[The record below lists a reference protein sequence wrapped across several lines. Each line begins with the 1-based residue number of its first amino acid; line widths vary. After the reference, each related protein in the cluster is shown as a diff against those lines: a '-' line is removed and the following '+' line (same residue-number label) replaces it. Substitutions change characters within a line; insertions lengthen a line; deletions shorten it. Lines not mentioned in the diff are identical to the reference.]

1 MTSSSKKLSL
11 CCVFVLLSSTSAAD
25 EAAYEFGGHTKLR
38 LLGQAFPENSVFHE
52 LAGSHSTDID
62 GGLRLK
68 FEADKGR
75 WSFDSAYQLIA
86 LYGDS
91 IEYSRDLPSVGGV
104 SLNRLPNDERR
115 LFDLTHVIYDEDKAA
130 ILHRLDRLWVS
141 YSSEKAVVRFGRQAL
156 TWGNGLFYSPMD
168 LVNPF
173 DPAAIDT
180 EYKVG
185 DDMLYGQY
193 LSDSGADMQGAVVFR
208 RDLLSGDVESDKGTV
223 ALKYHGFAGE
233 TEYDLLAA
241 TSYDDPVIG
250 VGVVRSIGG
259 ALFGGD
265 LVVTET
271 TSDTYLQAV
280 ANLSYFWMWGSKNVS
295 GTVEYYFN
303 GFGQHDGQYDPISLL
318 ENPDLLLRVS
328 RGEMFTLGRNY
339 AAGSLM
345 IELTPLWTV
354 TPTMLLNIDDPSA
367 LFQLITQYSL
377 GDNTT
382 LLGSLNI
389 PLGRDGTEFGGAETG
404 IPDLYLSRGAG
415 FFAQFA
421 FYF

>member
-1 MTSSSKKLSL
+1 M
-11 CCVFVLLSSTSAAD
+11 
-25 EAAYEFGGHTKLR
+25 
-38 LLGQAFPENSVFHE
+38 
-52 LAGSHSTDID
+52 
-62 GGLRLK
+62 
-68 FEADKGR
+68 
-75 WSFDSAYQLIA
+75 
-86 LYGDS
+86 
-91 IEYSRDLPSVGGV
+91 
-104 SLNRLPNDERR
+104 
-115 LFDLTHVIYDEDKAA
+115 FDLTHVIYDEDKAA